1 MGEGLVLEATVSVVP
16 LAATLV
22 VAVGAEEAVLATATE
37 VVAVAVAVV
46 ARAATESVPS
56 GF

>member
-1 MGEGLVLEATVSVVP
+1 MLEATVSVVP